1 MYVQMLLSQ
10 VHKWGNRLRGTSF
23 WPKSQSRLQNPNQ
36 HHFSPLL
43 CLSCPSP
50 IPTPQKGVAK
60 PLLQLRCKILSFHK
74 WSLTQHPMKPRTRMG
89 PFSKKPFPL
98 VTAAPASPHA
108 VEKAPMCC
116 MFCPQHSGETS
127 VSASAWGSSRFPCAF
142 VLLRRW
148 SKGIKSC
155 KQSLSLETGIYL
167 KEEWTNGSPEHCS
180 ATLEKG
186 LSRYIQ
192 LF

>member
-1 MYVQMLLSQ
+1 MYVQMLLSE
-10 VHKWGNRLRGTSF
+10 VRKWGNRLRGTSF
-23 WPKSQSRLQNPNQ
+23 WPKVTEQVAEPKSVSLLSPFNASHP
-36 HHFSPLL
+36 PLL
-43 CLSCPSP
+43 H
-50 IPTPQKGVAK
+50 IKGITK
-60 PLLQLRCKILSFHK
+60 QFLQLRCKILSFHK

-167 KEEWTNGSPEHCS
+167 KEEWTNGFPEHCS

>member
-1 MYVQMLLSQ
+1 MCRCYYP
-10 VHKWGNRLRGTSF
+10 KFTNEGTDSEGLHF
-23 WPKSQSRLQNPNQ
+23 DPKSQNKLQNPNQ
-36 HHFSPLL
+36 YHFSPLL
-43 CLSCPSP
+43 NASHPPLLH
-50 IPTPQKGVAK
+50 IKGITK
-60 PLLQLRCKILSFHK
+60 QFLQLRCKILSFHK

-167 KEEWTNGSPEHCS
+167 KEEWTNGFPEHCS